1 MILHNNHEKHRGGL
15 PNGRGRA
22 SPRRESDSN
31 IKEKGDRSL
40 PKINYYVAYEKIQ
53 TVNFRTKVRDLFR
66 FRKWRYP
73 ADDCGPYRCKCLGG
87 VEGIAAQQGQAR
99 GLLVATGP
107 RDGDGEKGAPA
118 WQPGH
123 TGMGQTKGDT
133 ARAQGLVAQADQRV
147 PEKEEGHP
155 GLPRD
160 HLQVDPGGQG
170 GRGRPLQALPTQAQA
185 PQETGGLR

>member
-66 FRKWRYP
+66 FRTEIP
-73 ADDCGPYRCKCLGG
+73 AFF
-87 VEGIAAQQGQAR
+87 
-99 GLLVATGP
+99 
-107 RDGDGEKGAPA
+107 
-118 WQPGH
+118 
-123 TGMGQTKGDT
+123 
-133 ARAQGLVAQADQRV
+133 
-147 PEKEEGHP
+147 
-155 GLPRD
+155 
-160 HLQVDPGGQG
+160 
-170 GRGRPLQALPTQAQA
+170 
-185 PQETGGLR
+185 